1 MLPSDKPTPEDLAT
15 ALHDEI
21 QVCRQLVDLTR
32 RERDGLLSG
41 DLTAVAATVRDK
53 GEMMRSLA
61 EIEANRSRLTAT
73 LAVAM
78 GLPSDVGMQGLIGHL
93 DAPDAQTMQSM
104 RQECIALVSE
114 LQLLNQGNTGLIQTR
129 LDRIEATLG
138 FLARIGHE
146 GDAPYTPCGIT
157 SSPASTGH
165 VLNWQI

>member
-1 MLPSDKPTPEDLAT
+1 VRPSDQPTPDDLFT
-15 ALHDEI
+15 ALRDEI
-21 QVCRQLVDLTR
+21 QVCQQLVNLTR

-61 EIEANRSRLTAT
+61 EVEATRSHLTAS

-78 GLPSDVGMQGLIGHL
+78 GLPSDVGLQGLIGHL
-93 DAPDAQTMQSM
+93 GEPAAQSVQAM

-114 LQLLNQGNTGLIQTR
+114 LQLLNQGNVGLIQTR

-157 SSPASTGH
+157 TSPASTGH

>member
-1 MLPSDKPTPEDLAT
+1 MLPSDQPTPDDLVT
-15 ALHDEI
+15 ALQDEI
-21 QVCRQLVDLTR
+21 QICRQLVNLTR

-61 EIEANRSRLTAT
+61 EIEATRSNLTAN

-78 GLPSDVGMQGLIGHL
+78 GLPATVGLQGLIGHL
-93 DAPDAQTMQSM
+93 GEPDAQTMQAM

-157 SSPASTGH
+157 SSPSSTGH

>member
-1 MLPSDKPTPEDLAT
+1 MLQSDQPTPDDLLS

-21 QVCRQLVDLTR
+21 QVCRQLLDLTR

-53 GEMMRSLA
+53 GEMMRTLA
-61 EIEANRSRLTAT
+61 EIETTRSHLTAN
-73 LAVAM
+73 LATAL
-78 GLPSDVGMQGLIGHL
+78 GLPATVGLQGLIGHL
-93 DAPDAQTMQSM
+93 GEPAAQMVQAV

-114 LQLLNQGNTGLIQTR
+114 LQLLNQGNAGLIQSR

-146 GDAPYTPCGIT
+146 GDAHYTPCGIT
-157 SSPASTGH
+157 TSPASTGH